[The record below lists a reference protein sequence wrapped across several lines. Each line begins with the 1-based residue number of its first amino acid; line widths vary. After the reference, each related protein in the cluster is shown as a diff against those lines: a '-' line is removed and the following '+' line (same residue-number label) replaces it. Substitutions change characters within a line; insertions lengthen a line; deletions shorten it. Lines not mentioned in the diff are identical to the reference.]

1 MAAAGCQDTAPAL
14 DDPLGLLTELE
25 LGRNVEPHIGEI
37 VKKIKTLIEE
47 KRVNDGELK
56 KLQAHRGTME
66 KELDELNQEI
76 FQLEGNCN
84 TKEGEGKLAENR
96 STDWRTVNMHLTY
109 FTERRMSLSTC
120 QLQSLF
126 QQSSFPANLKRLR
139 FQYEQ
144 SQAQTER
151 KAFEQQLEELIG
163 KHKWMA
169 EFYTPA
175 RLELEMR
182 NIENSK
188 QQLLTEEHVMTEKL
202 STLDK
207 ELDSLQQQGAA
218 SDEVIFLHSK
228 EAKLTHQLFED
239 ENKAAKEMLRE
250 ASECHLDLQQNP
262 KLSRFQKE
270 WESRR
275 NIVVQRRDNDM
286 DESEDGVCQ
295 EGCSKQVRVHV

>member
-1 MAAAGCQDTAPAL
+1 MAAVAGRQETTPAL
-14 DDPLGLLTELE
+14 DDPPGLLTELE
-25 LGRNVEPHIGEI
+25 LGKKVEPQIGEI

-47 KRVNDGELK
+47 KRVNDEELK
-56 KLQAHRGTME
+56 KLQAHRGAME

-76 FQLEGNCN
+76 FHLEGNCN
-84 TKEGEGKLAENR
+84 TKE
-96 STDWRTVNMHLTY
+96 
-109 FTERRMSLSTC
+109 
-120 QLQSLF
+120 
-126 QQSSFPANLKRLR
+126 ANLKRLR

-144 SQAQTER
+144 SQAQTERQLKVSRESKQRIEALTTQIEEEKLKRRRER

-239 ENKAAKEMLRE
+239 ENKAAKELLRE

-286 DESEDGVCQ
+286 DESED
-295 EGCSKQVRVHV
+295 RV

>member
-1 MAAAGCQDTAPAL
+1 MAAVGRQETTPAL
-14 DDPLGLLTELE
+14 DDPPGLLTELE
-25 LGRNVEPHIGEI
+25 LGKKVEPQIGEI

-47 KRVNDGELK
+47 KRVNDEELK
-56 KLQAHRGTME
+56 KLQAHRGAME

-76 FQLEGNCN
+76 FHLEGNCN
-84 TKEGEGKLAENR
+84 TKE
-96 STDWRTVNMHLTY
+96 
-109 FTERRMSLSTC
+109 
-120 QLQSLF
+120 
-126 QQSSFPANLKRLR
+126 ANLKRLR

-239 ENKAAKEMLRE
+239 ENKAAKELLRE

-286 DESEDGVCQ
+286 DESED
-295 EGCSKQVRVHV
+295 RV

>member
-1 MAAAGCQDTAPAL
+1 MSASECASRWAALNWPARAKWQHAADRGGAVGSTAAPCL
-14 DDPLGLLTELE
+14 PRVILFLINVKNCVLGKK
-25 LGRNVEPHIGEI
+25 VEPQIGEI

-47 KRVNDGELK
+47 KRVNDEELK
-56 KLQAHRGTME
+56 KLQAHRGAME

-76 FQLEGNCN
+76 FHLEGNCN
-84 TKEGEGKLAENR
+84 TKE
-96 STDWRTVNMHLTY
+96 
-109 FTERRMSLSTC
+109 
-120 QLQSLF
+120 
-126 QQSSFPANLKRLR
+126 ANLKRLR

-228 EAKLTHQLFED
+228 EAKLTQ
-239 ENKAAKEMLRE
+239 
-250 ASECHLDLQQNP
+250 
-262 KLSRFQKE
+262 FQKE

-286 DESEDGVCQ
+286 DESED
-295 EGCSKQVRVHV
+295 RV